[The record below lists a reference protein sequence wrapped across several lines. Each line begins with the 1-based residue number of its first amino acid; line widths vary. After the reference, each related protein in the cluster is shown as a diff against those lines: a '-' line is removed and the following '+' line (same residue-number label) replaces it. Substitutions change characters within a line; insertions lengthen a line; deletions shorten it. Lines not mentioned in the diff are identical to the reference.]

1 MIACNC
7 GFCLFV
13 LCYLLWNNVGF
24 CCCCFWHCLA
34 LTVASCRLWALL
46 DGYYCFLLP
55 SFNIMKVHWRQWL
68 RFMLCGS
75 VTFLPFGTQLLLFL
89 LLWFVFPSECMFIL
103 ARPCPAVT
111 NFCAPP
117 HQIIHSHI
125 ASPIPTHMWVNKL
138 FSWIN
143 WRFSCFRWW
152 FFPPIYAHP
161 RPSWPTTPLFPVIPG
176 QWTHTKPSVIISD
189 HPWPSLTL
197 HSSPFQCH

>member
-1 MIACNC
+1 
-7 GFCLFV
+7 
-13 LCYLLWNNVGF
+13 
-24 CCCCFWHCLA
+24 
-34 LTVASCRLWALL
+34 
-46 DGYYCFLLP
+46 
-55 SFNIMKVHWRQWL
+55 
-68 RFMLCGS
+68 
-75 VTFLPFGTQLLLFL
+75 
-89 LLWFVFPSECMFIL
+89 MFIL

-125 ASPIPTHMWVNKL
+125 VSPIPTHMWVNKL

-161 RPSWPTTPLFPVIPG
+161 LPSWPTTPLFPVIPG

-189 HPWPSLTL
+189 HPWPSLTITDFALLPISMSLNIAKLRWSCLLPAQNIYMLAPECTDTFYFWVPSTSPHPYVGPPIHTYPFLIINNL
-197 HSSPFQCH
+197 HWHVPLNRVNIEIYDFYILI